1 MSQRKIDDAIT
12 TDDLWKLAS
21 KRIPPIA
28 FEYFRGAADSESTA
42 RGNVV
47 AFQQAMTTAYGAL
60 KFESIDMS
68 TSALGFEMDV
78 PWYISPVGSLCTL
91 EPSGDAVAS
100 RVAGDFG
107 TVMALSTLSG
117 TPMEEVTAAS
127 SGDNWFQL
135 YLVGGRE
142 TALRTLARAKAAGFG
157 ALVLTIDTGVSGNRG
172 GHARMK
178 PMEIAE
184 PLAGKSPTEMAKMA
198 ARRLTVGPQFVTRLA
213 FLRQYFE
220 QGGMMEFVNVRD
232 ADGNPMPYTDIGTQL
247 GESAVTWDD
256 LGWIKEAWGTD
267 KPLLIKGVHCAYDA
281 RRAEELGADGVI
293 WSNHGG
299 RQQDRV
305 PPVLH
310 MLEQEMPLVG
320 DSQLD
325 FFMDGG
331 VRNGGDVLIALS
343 HGVKAVGLGRVTAA
357 GLGAGG
363 YAGLT
368 KAFEILTAE
377 FDRAM
382 RLVGVQ
388 SVAEIHERGASLRRD
403 PLLVGDHHL
412 PEFVF

>member
-1 MSQRKIDDAIT
+1 
-12 TDDLWKLAS
+12 
-21 KRIPPIA
+21 
-28 FEYFRGAADSESTA
+28 
-42 RGNVV
+42 
-47 AFQQAMTTAYGAL
+47 
-60 KFESIDMS
+60 
-68 TSALGFEMDV
+68 MDV
-78 PWYISPVGSLCTL
+78 PWYISPVGSLNTL
-91 EPSGDAVAS
+91 EPKGDAVAS
-100 RVAGDFG
+100 QVAGEFG

-127 SGDNWFQL
+127 TGDNWFQL

-142 TALRTLARAKAAGFG
+142 TALRTIARAKAAGFG
-157 ALVLTIDTGVSGNRG
+157 ALLLTIDTGVSGKRG
-172 GHARMK
+172 GHERMK
-178 PMEIAE
+178 PMEVAE
-184 PLAGKSPTEMAKMA
+184 PFAGKSPTEMAALA
-198 ARRLTVGPQFVTRLA
+198 ARRLAVGPQMITRLS
-213 FLRQYFE
+213 FLKQYFE
-220 QGGMMEFVNVRD
+220 QGGIMEFVNVVD

-256 LGWIKEAWGTD
+256 LDWVKEAWGSD

-281 RRAEELGADGVI
+281 RKAEELGADGVI

-320 DSQLD
+320 DSELE

-343 HGVKAVGLGRVTAA
+343 HGMKAVGLGRVTAA

-363 YAGLT
+363 HYGLT
-368 KAFEILTAE
+368 RAFNILHAE